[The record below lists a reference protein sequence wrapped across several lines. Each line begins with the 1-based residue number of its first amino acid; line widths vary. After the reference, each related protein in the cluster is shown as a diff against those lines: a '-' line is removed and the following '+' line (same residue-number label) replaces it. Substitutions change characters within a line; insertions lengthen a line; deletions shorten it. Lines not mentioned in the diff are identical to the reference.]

1 MVNKKIIERKK
12 KEINK
17 VLDLHSRPREKMNAP
32 FLLLHGGF
40 FRQNLAC
47 NYVLYRSP
55 AWLSANIRVMGHA
68 SAAVHASAAKVGQ
81 ASAVHASV
89 VARIH
94 SGETN
99 YVQVQLWQNLPT
111 LVVNDA
117 MVYQNARPFVFQLDV
132 LLNDLVPDTDERFY
146 AFRCKAL
153 LKHAESYRSN

>member
-1 MVNKKIIERKK
+1 
-12 KEINK
+12 
-17 VLDLHSRPREKMNAP
+17 MNTQ

-40 FRQNLAC
+40 FRRNLAC

-55 AWLSANIRVMGHA
+55 AWLSANIRVMG
-68 SAAVHASAAKVGQ
+68 
-81 ASAVHASV
+81 HASV

>member
-1 MVNKKIIERKK
+1 MK
-12 KEINK
+12 
-17 VLDLHSRPREKMNAP
+17 AP

-40 FRQNLAC
+40 FRRNLAC

-68 SAAVHASAAKVGQ
+68 SAAKVGHASAEH
-81 ASAVHASV
+81 ASAVGQASV

>member
-1 MVNKKIIERKK
+1 
-12 KEINK
+12 
-17 VLDLHSRPREKMNAP
+17 MNAP

-40 FRQNLAC
+40 FRRNLAC

-55 AWLSANIRVMGHA
+55 AWLSANIRVLGHA
-68 SAAVHASAAKVGQ
+68 SAVHASAVGQ